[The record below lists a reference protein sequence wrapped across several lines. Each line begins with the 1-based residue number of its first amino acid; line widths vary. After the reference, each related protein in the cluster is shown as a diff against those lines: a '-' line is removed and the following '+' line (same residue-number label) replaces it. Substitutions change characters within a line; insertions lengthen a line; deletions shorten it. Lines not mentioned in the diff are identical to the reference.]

1 MRERLTVYAPQGML
15 GYGFPSSSM
24 EAALARK
31 PDVIAVDAG
40 STDPGPYYLGAG
52 VPFTNR
58 RAVKRDLGRM
68 LEAAH
73 AHKLPLLIGSAGG
86 GGGRPHL
93 DWTLDVYHELCREHG
108 WHFRTTV
115 IDAEIDRAWLKKK
128 MAAGRVRPL
137 DIDRALTEDDVDAAA
152 HIVAQMGH
160 EPFMRAL
167 DDGAEVV
174 IAGRAYDPA
183 MMGAHALREGFDP
196 GPVVHMGKILEC
208 GAAAAYPRHGSDGLI
223 GIVER
228 DGFIVEPPN
237 PNQVCT
243 VASVAAH
250 SLYEKSDPYLMHFP
264 AGAIDLRE
272 TTFEQL
278 TPRAVRVRGTRFIK
292 AEQYTLKLEGAR
304 RVGYRTISIAG
315 ARDPLLLANI
325 DAYLANIRARVAET
339 YADGYRLLFHVY
351 GRDGVMGSL
360 EPSKGVRGHEVG
372 IVFEVIADDPETSAA
387 VLALTRS
394 VALHVTYPGRKAIA
408 GNLAFPFSPSDLRAG
423 EVFEF
428 GIHHL
433 VEVDD
438 PCEPFTMEILAGA

>member
-1 MRERLTVYAPQGML
+1 MRDRLTVYAPQGML
-15 GYGFPSSSM
+15 GYGFPSASM
-24 EAALARK
+24 EVALAHR

-68 LEAAH
+68 LEAAR
-73 AHKLPLLIGSAGG
+73 AHRLPLLVGSAGG

-93 DWTLDVYHELCREHG
+93 EWTLEVYRELCREHG
-108 WHFRTTV
+108 FRFRTV
-115 IDAEIDRAWLKKK
+115 VLDAEIDRAWLKKK
-128 MAAGRVRPL
+128 LAAGRVRPL
-137 DIDRALTEDDVDAAA
+137 DLDQPLSEDDVDAAT

-160 EPFMRAL
+160 DPFMRAL
-167 DDGAEVV
+167 DAGAEVV

-196 GPVVHMGKILEC
+196 GLVVHMGKILEC
-208 GAAAAYPRHGSDGLI
+208 GAAAAYPRHGSDGLL
-223 GIVER
+223 GTVER
-228 DGFIVEPPN
+228 DSFTVEPPN
-237 PNQVCT
+237 PRQICT

-250 SLYEKSDPYLMHFP
+250 SLYEKADPYLMHFP
-264 AGAIDLRE
+264 GGAIDLRA
-272 TTFEQL
+272 TTFEQA
-278 TPRAVRVRGTRFIK
+278 TERAVRVRGTRFVK
-292 AEQYTLKLEGAR
+292 AEPYTLKLEGAR

-315 ARDPLLLANI
+315 ARDPRLLAHL
-325 DAYLANIRARVAET
+325 DEYLANVRARVAET
-339 YADGYRLLFHVY
+339 YPDGYRLLFHVY
-351 GRDGVMGSL
+351 GKDGVMGAL
-360 EPSKGVRGHEVG
+360 EPARSVAGHEVG

-394 VALHVTYPGRKAIA
+394 AALHVTYPGRKAIA

-423 EVFEF
+423 AVYEF

-438 PCEPFTMEILAGA
+438 PCEPFTMDVLAD